1 MSCNKNRVNN
11 LTVVMRVTINYFLD
25 CPQIK
30 ISFWSFQVSLTTLWD
45 LALPEYLTK
54 RGEERL
60 YTNYKWQNKEVFFT
74 YNIQYCLKVKTQKQI
89 RSKTFTRQN
98 KNTTR
103 NAIRTQTK
111 LSPKI
116 MVQPSC
122 NAQSQQTVAWTK
134 SQTSAQLGGARNLT
148 VAQFAR

>member
-1 MSCNKNRVNN
+1 MSCNKNTVNN

-60 YTNYKWQNKEVFFT
+60 YTNYKWQNKEVLFT

-103 NAIRTQTK
+103 LLPPERERAQMDFSETK
-111 LSPKI
+111 NILLVTNLMQSFKNTLSF
-116 MVQPSC
+116 
-122 NAQSQQTVAWTK
+122 N
-134 SQTSAQLGGARNLT
+134 
-148 VAQFAR
+148 